1 MIKKQK
7 ILDIISREKNKL
19 IENLSDEE
27 KKEADTYFE
36 ETVNEI
42 LPVLENLDK
51 LLSDKKRLN
60 IAAEAFKSEIK
71 EQEWLEKLS
80 KTFYDMSGS
89 MS

>member
-1 MIKKQK
+1 MIQKQK

-60 IAAEAFKSEIK
+60 SAAEAFKSEIK

>member
-7 ILDIISREKNKL
+7 ILDKLVEQKNKL
-19 IENLSDEE
+19 TENLSDKE
-27 KKEADTYFE
+27 KKEANTYFE

-51 LLSDKKRLN
+51 LLSDKRLLKST
-60 IAAEAFKSEIK
+60 AEAFKSEIK

-80 KTFYDMSGS
+80 ETFYNISGS
-89 MS
+89 IQ